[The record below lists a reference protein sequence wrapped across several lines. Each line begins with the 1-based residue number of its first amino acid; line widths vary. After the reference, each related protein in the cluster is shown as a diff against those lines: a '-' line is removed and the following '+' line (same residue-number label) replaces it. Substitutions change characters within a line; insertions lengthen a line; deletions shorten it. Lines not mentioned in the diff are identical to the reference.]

1 MTDKESDMT
10 TATQTD
16 LSFAT
21 TSDLLRYLGIP
32 RTYNGFD
39 QLAMAVDMAVEDENR
54 LLNVTREIYLVIAQS
69 YGISVQSVLKNM
81 RTVINVCWR
90 GGGKARLIELTRYC
104 EQSAPATD
112 EFIDLLTDYIKR
124 SRG

>member
-1 MTDKESDMT
+1 MANTLEKKLDFTS
-10 TATQTD
+10 TAE
-16 LSFAT
+16 
-21 TSDLLRYLGIP
+21 LLRYLGIP

-39 QLAMAVDMAVEDENR
+39 QLAMAVELAVEDENR
-54 LLNVTREIYLVIAQS
+54 LLHVTREVYQVVARR
-69 YGISVQSVLKNM
+69 YGISVQSVLKNI

-90 GGGKARLIELTRYC
+90 GGGRDRLVELTRYC

-124 SRG
+124 NRG